1 MLIML
6 FSEIN
11 KKLGLLSIR
20 YCLPLDAGL
29 LFFNSY
35 VLPLFDYA
43 DIVWG
48 DRGNST
54 LILQLQ
60 SFHNKAAK
68 IISDLPVGSSAS
80 EALNKLK
87 WKPLTRR
94 RTEHRA
100 IFINKC
106 LNNLFSHRFNIE
118 FNKDKHDYN
127 TRSKNNIRK
136 SASSRNWGHWSS
148 TNFASNDWNKLD
160 LSIRQSP
167 SLASFK
173 RALRIVN
180 SF

>member
-11 KKLGLLSIR
+11 KKLGLLSIH
-20 YCLPLDAGL
+20 CLPLDAGL

-43 DIVWG
+43 NIVWG
-48 DRGNST
+48 ERGNST
-54 LILQLQ
+54 LMLQLQ

-68 IISDLPVGSSAS
+68 TISDLPVGSSAS

-87 WKPLTRR
+87 WKPLARR
-94 RTEHRA
+94 RAEHRA
-100 IFINKC
+100 IFISKC
-106 LNNLFSHRFNIE
+106 LNNLFSHRSNIE

-127 TRSKNNIRK
+127 TRSKNNICK
-136 SASSRNWGHWSS
+136 SASSRNCGHWSL
-148 TNFASNDWNKLD
+148 TNFASNQWNKLD

-167 SLASFK
+167 SLSSFK